1 MAISVK
7 ALHYNQLI
15 NKLGCSTEETKKLIK
30 KLNRNE
36 FIRKINFY
44 GANIT
49 LIFTVYVSL
58 ETKSGF
64 FILGVLGMP
73 VGASISLYLRY
84 KADGLRS
91 LLDNEIFNNFLTK
104 KIKIF
109 YPNEDLG
116 NIQYTQMEQI
126 SVTTSNTSNEHQ
138 AIIELAFKAYEK
150 NATGMII
157 TDNNRSDIVTSTIN
171 NKAGSSAITKTV
183 YSASAILIKDI
194 SDNKNEKFDLEYW
207 YNLFEKGAISKDEY
221 EAKKIVILQK

>member
-7 ALHYNQLI
+7 ALQYNQLI
-15 NKLGCSTEETKKLIK
+15 NKLDCSTEETKKLIK

-49 LIFTVYVSL
+49 LMFTIYVSL
-58 ETKSGF
+58 ETKSGL

-104 KIKIF
+104 EIKIF
-109 YPNEDLG
+109 YPNEDIS

-126 SVTTSNTSNEHQ
+126 SVNTSNTSNEHQ
-138 AIIELAFKAYEK
+138 AIIELAFQAYEK

-157 TDNNRSDIVTSTIN
+157 TDSNRSTIVTSTIN
-171 NKAGSSAITKTV
+171 NKAGASAITKTV

-194 SDNKNEKFDLEYW
+194 SDNKNEEFNLEYW
-207 YNLFEKGAISKDEY
+207 YNLFEKGAISKNEY
-221 EAKKIVILQK
+221 EAKKMKILTK